1 MEFFDFEVRA
11 WQADAEHVQVLVHSS
26 PVGDMRAPVT
36 VRFDPQE
43 IGVFRQ
49 LFSARVVGLGIP
61 RPSRKQLIE
70 GGRLLANMILPP
82 PVYNFLIRSQ
92 ERVAPD
98 GGLRVRLCLDAALTD
113 LPWEFLY
120 RPDALDETSLAGF
133 MALEPALSLVRGSP
147 RVTRRVRPSGGKKR
161 LLFAGTPFFVNGQD
175 YWNVEE
181 EGKRL
186 AKELAREEEILTYQ
200 SVRTAAP
207 EFQAA
212 LARRVDIFHYA
223 GHTDVAGEQGY
234 LLEDIRLDP
243 PAGGGYQW
251 WEHPNY
257 RHVYGVDR
265 LYWNPLYSETLATM
279 LRGAET
285 RLAVFNAC
293 NSGRWHFVEPLIRAG
308 LPVVIGTQGSVTSVG
323 GIAFFQ
329 KLYSALVIGL
339 SLEEAVSW
347 ARLHLLE
354 PGIAGVEDPWEWG
367 IFTVY
372 MPTTD
377 AILFPRPAQRETRE
391 RQENARRERQQTVIN
406 IRKLV
411 YQDIDQRIEK
421 VEGGQ
426 VTAVEIGQITDG

>member
-1 MEFFDFEVRA
+1 MDFIDFEIRA
-11 WQADAEHVQVLVHSS
+11 WQADAAHVQVLVHSS

-36 VRFDPQE
+36 VPFDPQK
-43 IGVFRQ
+43 VAAFRQ
-49 LFSARVVGLGIP
+49 LFGARVVGLGISRP
-61 RPSRKQLIE
+61 RRKQLVE
-70 GGRLLANMILPP
+70 GGRLLAGMILPP
-82 PVYNFLIRSQ
+82 PVYDFLIRSQ

-98 GGLRVRLCLDAALTD
+98 DGLRVRLCLDAALTD

-175 YWNVEE
+175 YWNVED
-181 EGKRL
+181 EGEQL
-186 AKELAREEEILTYQ
+186 AKELASQDQVLAFQ
-200 SVRTAAP
+200 SVRTSSL

-212 LARRVDIFHYA
+212 LTRHVDIFHYA
-223 GHTDVAGEQGY
+223 GHTDVAGGTGY
-234 LLEDIRLDP
+234 LLEDIRPDP

-251 WEHPNY
+251 WEHPDY
-257 RHVYGVDR
+257 RRAYGVDR

-279 LRGAET
+279 LRRAET

-354 PGIAGVEDPWEWG
+354 PGIAEVEDPWEWG
-367 IFTVY
+367 IFMVY

-377 AILFPRPAQRETRE
+377 AVLFPRPAQREERE
-391 RQENARRERQQTVIN
+391 RQEAARRERMQTIVN
-406 IRKLV
+406 V
-411 YQDIDQRIEK
+411 YQNIGTVQ
-421 VEGGQ
+421 GGQ
-426 VTAVEIGQITDG
+426 VVGVSAGQIGGGKT